1 VLACPAP
8 QQNSFEGQ
16 PPQGVPEDT
25 PTVAIIGNLDLDGNV
40 VPGSE
45 VRVPRTGF
53 SIPVFPP
60 DELGSN
66 AQGTNDWNYRF
77 VSFEYENDGETYIT
91 DPCLLGDSEP
101 SPPSRDGT
109 YDAGGRDLTI
119 KAIID
124 GGATFC
130 DCFAP
135 FTCTPVPSVSKEQS
149 ITLKGV
155 LTIQVTNLDFDGG
168 PGRTCFVDT
177 SSNYG
182 VPGLII
188 RVTRVSQPAS
198 TIVMNLGGSNLFVLY
213 KSVEWSE
220 SRNAEITFADDPDNT
235 VFIED
240 LPKLS

>member
-1 VLACPAP
+1 
-8 QQNSFEGQ
+8 
-16 PPQGVPEDT
+16 VPEDT

-60 DELGSN
+60 DELGPN
-66 AQGTNDWNYRF
+66 VLDTNDWNYRF
-77 VSFEYENDGETYIT
+77 VSFEYENDEEMYIT
-91 DPCLLGDSEP
+91 DPCLLVDSEP

-119 KAIID
+119 RGIID
-124 GGATFC
+124 AEATFC
-130 DCFAP
+130 ECFAP
-135 FTCTPVPSVSKEQS
+135 FTCAPVPSAGGEQS
-149 ITLKGV
+149 ITLQGV
-155 LTIQVTNLDFDGG
+155 LTIEVQYIDFTGG
-168 PGRTCFVDT
+168 PGRTCFVGPAD
-177 SSNYG
+177 SNYG

-188 RVTRVSQPAS
+188 RVTRVFQPAS
-198 TIVMNLGGSNLFVLY
+198 TIVMNLGGSNLWVLY

-220 SRNAEITFADDPDNT
+220 SRNVEITFADDPDNP